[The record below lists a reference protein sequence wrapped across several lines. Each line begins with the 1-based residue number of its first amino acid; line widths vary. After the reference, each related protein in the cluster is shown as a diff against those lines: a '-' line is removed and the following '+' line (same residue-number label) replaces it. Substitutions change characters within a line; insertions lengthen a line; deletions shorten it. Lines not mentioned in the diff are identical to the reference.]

1 MSAAT
6 KAEKVRGIICR
17 LVDNLEDAIET
28 EAVFNRANN
37 DSALHE
43 AYRQTPAEPV
53 YRLVRNTLLMQLA
66 MTLVR
71 MHDRSARNRA
81 SLPHVFELLKDQ
93 DVMAAFS
100 GEQTVVEAICGARE
114 KWLEIKECEPLK
126 RLREHRHR
134 HLAHTLFE
142 MPDTEFPVINDA
154 FKLLDDT
161 KPIVAKLA
169 LGVPG
174 RADYD
179 LEQLRER
186 WWMCADKF
194 WSAAV
199 AGMKASKN
207 R

>member
-6 KAEKVRGIICR
+6 KADRARNIVRALLR
-17 LVDNLEDAIET
+17 NLEDAIET

-43 AYRQTPAEPV
+43 AYRQTPAAPV
-53 YRLVRNTLLMQLA
+53 YNLVRATLLMQLA

-71 MHDRSARNRA
+71 MHDRPARNRA
-81 SLPHVFELLKDQ
+81 SLPHVFELLEDQ

-100 GEQTVVEAICGARE
+100 GEQTVVETICGARE

-134 HLAHTLFE
+134 NIAHTLFD
-142 MPDTEFPVINDA
+142 MPDTEIPVINDA
-154 FKLLDDT
+154 FELLDGT
-161 KPIVAKLA
+161 KPIVAKLV
-169 LGVPG
+169 LGVLG
-174 RADYD
+174 GADYD
-179 LEQLRER
+179 LEQLRET
-186 WWMCADKF
+186 WWGYADEF
-194 WSAAV
+194 WSTAV
-199 AGMKASKN
+199 AGMKASKD

>member
-6 KAEKVRGIICR
+6 KAEKVREIICR

-66 MTLVR
+66 LTLVR
-71 MHDRSARNRA
+71 MHDRRTRNRA
-81 SLPHVFELLKDQ
+81 SLPHVFELLEDQ

-100 GEQTVVEAICGARE
+100 GEQTVAEAICGARK
-114 KWLEIKECEPLK
+114 KWLEIKECETLK
-126 RLREHRHR
+126 QLRKHRNKYF
-134 HLAHTLFE
+134 AHIL
-142 MPDTEFPVINDA
+142 MDRPDMEGPVINKV

-199 AGMKASKN
+199 AGMKASKD